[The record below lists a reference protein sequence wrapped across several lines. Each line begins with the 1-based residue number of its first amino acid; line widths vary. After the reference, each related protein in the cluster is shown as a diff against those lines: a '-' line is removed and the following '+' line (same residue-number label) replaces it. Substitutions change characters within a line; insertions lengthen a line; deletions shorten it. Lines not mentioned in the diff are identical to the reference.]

1 MLLAGD
7 LGATKTL
14 LGLFD
19 LVDGRPVATTTRRY
33 PTQTF
38 SSAPALLDQF
48 WHDIGEIGRAHV

>member
-38 SSAPALLDQF
+38 ASAPALLNQF
-48 WHDIGEIGRAHV
+48 WHEIGRAHV